1 MKQISIYRFPW
12 KVCKALVHFASTD
25 ANREALRC
33 VLMEV
38 HETKLI
44 FCATDGRRLMAMVYF
59 EAEYVYK
66 GDEPFIVRLPV
77 DFIKEMGQAKMGT
90 KLENS
95 LLDIEQIDE
104 APGRCKLALSA
115 IHKQMAWHAQTGDV
129 NFPNWRM
136 LFNENTELKRGSGA
150 LNADLVATISQVWKT
165 LGNPGVP
172 AMTAYHTS
180 DESGVYVRFVKDDRL
195 FALIMPVRCDEE
207 LFPVVQ
213 YPSWACAGSSD
224 GEGFDLRDEPAAAS
238 SSTDESEGAEFGAR
252 DELYDDAV
260 ELIVSSGRASVAN
273 LQRRLRIGYNRAAR
287 LMEQLEAG
295 GVVGPECGKK
305 PREILIESVEE
316 EGGAK

>member
-1 MKQISIYRFPW
+1 MQISIYQFPW
-12 KVCKALVHFASTD
+12 KICKALVHFASTD
-25 ANREALRC
+25 SHREALRC

-38 HETKLI
+38 HDSKLI

-59 EAEYVYK
+59 EAEYVYE
-66 GDEPFIVRLPV
+66 GDEPFIVRIPV

-95 LLDIEQIDE
+95 LLEIEQLDE
-104 APGRCKLALSA
+104 DSGRCKLALSA
-115 IHKQMAWHAQTGDV
+115 IHKKMAWHAQTGDV

-136 LFNENTELKRGSGA
+136 LFDENTQLVRGSGA

-180 DESGVYVRFVKDDRL
+180 DESAVYVRFVKDDRL
-195 FALIMPVRCDEE
+195 FALIMPVKCDEE

-213 YPSWACAGSSD
+213 YPSWACGGSSE
-224 GEGFDLRDEPAAAS
+224 GEDFHLQAEAAAAS
-238 SSTDESEGAEFGAR
+238 SSTDENEEAER
-252 DELYDDAV
+252 DELYQDALD
-260 ELIVSSGRASVAN
+260 LIVSTGRAAISN

-295 GVVGPECGKK
+295 GVVGPECGTK
-305 PREILIESVEE
+305 PREILIGKEAE
-316 EGGAK
+316 